1 MVYDHGG
8 QSFESQD
15 TRFKHPIFK
24 LTDERASFIF
34 PEHLNQEE
42 IFLPQPLYEIEV
54 DLNYLSP
61 SELDII
67 NQVEKLAYD

>member
-1 MVYDHGG
+1 MVYDYSG

-15 TRFKHPIFK
+15 TRFQHPIFK
-24 LTDERASFIF
+24 ITDERTSYNF

-42 IFLPQPLYEIEV
+42 IFLPQQLYEIEV
-54 DLNYLSP
+54 DLNCLTP
-61 SELDII
+61 TELEVI